1 MKNARTSPPFSGLT
15 EGYSGPRS
23 KAWDVTDRATR
34 MDNDGADIIH
44 LGVGDPDFDTPA
56 GIVDRAVTSLKSART
71 HYSPISGEPELRN
84 AVAEACSYQY
94 GTDIKAAQVCI
105 FPGAQCALFAT
116 MLCLAGPGDEV
127 ILLEPFYATYEGVA
141 QAGGATMVTVALSAD
156 DDFSLNI
163 DRIADAVTDKTR
175 VILMNSPGNPS
186 GTVFDQKSIESLA
199 QLCRDKN
206 IWLVSDE
213 VYSQLIF
220 DVEHYSPLSI
230 PQARDN
236 VIVICSV
243 SKSFAMTGWRLGWT
257 IAPPELTSHLSNLSQ
272 CLLFGVSQFTQDA
285 VAYALRNEHQQVAT
299 FCNIFKQRRDMFC
312 DALENIDST
321 RLRFRRLRQELRTHR
336 ISMRRKTANGRRQS
350 NKEIRS
356 PPHYRIKRIR
366 RSNRLLIIIFSIK
379 SFRALYARLY
389 ARCRLIRN
397 SHPTRYSHG
406 WQN

>member
-1 MKNARTSPPFSGLT
+1 
-15 EGYSGPRS
+15 
-23 KAWDVTDRATR
+23 

-213 VYSQLIF
+213 VYSQIKILCH
-220 DVEHYSPLSI
+220 DRL
-230 PQARDN
+230 ATWMDN
-236 VIVICSV
+236 C
-243 SKSFAMTGWRLGWT
+243 
-257 IAPPELTSHLSNLSQ
+257 
-272 CLLFGVSQFTQDA
+272 
-285 VAYALRNEHQQVAT
+285 
-299 FCNIFKQRRDMFC
+299 
-312 DALENIDST
+312 
-321 RLRFRRLRQELRTHR
+321 
-336 ISMRRKTANGRRQS
+336 TA
-350 NKEIRS
+350 
-356 PPHYRIKRIR
+356 
-366 RSNRLLIIIFSIK
+366 
-379 SFRALYARLY
+379 
-389 ARCRLIRN
+389 
-397 SHPTRYSHG
+397 
-406 WQN
+406 

>member
-1 MKNARTSPPFSGLT
+1 MKNARTSPPFSELT
-15 EGYSGPRS
+15 KGYSGPRS
-23 KAWDVTDRATR
+23 NAWDVTDRATR
-34 MDNDGADIIH
+34 MDRDGADIIH

-71 HYSPISGEPELRN
+71 HYSPIPGEPELRN

-141 QAGGATMVTVALSAD
+141 QAGGATMVTVALSPD

-186 GTVFDQKSIESLA
+186 GAVFDQKSIESLT

-230 PQARDN
+230 PQAQDN
-236 VIVICSV
+236 VIVISSV

-257 IAPPELTSHLSNLSQ
+257 IAPPELASHLSNLSQ

-312 DALENIDST
+312 DALENIDGLIVHRPGGGMFTMVDVSA
-321 RLRFRRLRQELRTHR
+321 LGYDGEKFANELLDDCGVAVVPGFAFGDSVRNCVRIGYLCDEKQLMDAANRIKKFVAHR
-336 ISMRRKTANGRRQS
+336 IT
-350 NKEIRS
+350 E
-356 PPHYRIKRIR
+356 
-366 RSNRLLIIIFSIK
+366 
-379 SFRALYARLY
+379 
-389 ARCRLIRN
+389 
-397 SHPTRYSHG
+397 
-406 WQN
+406 